1 MAKTK
6 ATTKRAPAA
15 RLTLADRLNGAKGFQ
30 MGPYKSVHVAHS
42 FASQARRR
50 VRESGQTWNVTVDAE
65 TMTVRFSK
73 PRASKGSSQQPQ
85 EPTDNN

>member
-1 MAKTK
+1 MAKNTTK

-15 RLTLADRLNGAKGFQ
+15 RVTLADRLNGTKGFQ

-50 VRESGQTWNVTVDAE
+50 VRESGQNWNVVVNSE
-65 TMTVRFSK
+65 TLMVRFSQAK
-73 PRASKGSSQQPQ
+73 AQKAE
-85 EPTDNN
+85 EPTGE